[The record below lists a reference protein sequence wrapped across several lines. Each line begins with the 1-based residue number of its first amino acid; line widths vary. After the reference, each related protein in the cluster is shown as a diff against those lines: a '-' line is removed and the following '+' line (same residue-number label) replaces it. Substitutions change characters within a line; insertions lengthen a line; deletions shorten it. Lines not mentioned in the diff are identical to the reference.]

1 MQILIGNPV
10 TGIEAVVLRRLYE
23 AFVER
28 DGLILANFYVG
39 TRQVDYI
46 VIAQDYT
53 ALIELKS
60 VSGAVF
66 GGQNGN
72 WSIRDYT
79 GQKREYRGLNP
90 WSQAYEQALVLSDEM
105 SRFQKA
111 NSDIPQPLNSSFY
124 REFDTFACICPEIY
138 PESEIEVTS
147 FKAEVIGYD
156 KLLPALCSRTKRR
169 SWLLSDWE
177 RFAKESLRL
186 RPSLLNEAINPRVYK
201 ARSSVDA
208 YLSSVRDLY
217 SHDLAPLPETG
228 LTSNRG
234 RVLITRL
241 MELRNCILVGPSGS
255 CKSFHVRHLVVSL
268 ASDGREVPILVD
280 PKGYAGGKFSDLLQQ
295 SISPFTPVK
304 TAELLKDISDCG
316 LHPVLVVDALN
327 ECPEKSRT
335 KLFEKIQA
343 FVVHYE
349 ARLVMADQRQVELA
363 PELRSDA
370 IPIALPEGDEKVQI
384 FAYYAGGEPTDRLSY
399 LSRSFTNAFDL
410 QIAGKC
416 HARGDDPTSRWEL
429 YGRYVRDSL
438 KGKHIVASAFLRAIA
453 GEMTEALSMS
463 IGRDHF
469 EALAEGFYSQEETPL
484 SAIQSL
490 LESRL
495 ILAGD
500 KYIWFEHELLL
511 DFFKAQYLWRK
522 ADSPEHLANALS
534 RPRNLHLVEL
544 MLPQCSDVTSLE
556 AVLAKTHDAKTLGLA
571 LRGHCGPLATA
582 TIQKHC
588 LALIEL
594 GVAEFSRMK
603 VTCESIDGEDGRK
616 RLVGFN
622 ISGNQPL
629 SEYGILLSRTV
640 AENLGDSAIQ
650 KAFLNLLELTDAR
663 FLELVRCAA
672 QEAGVGL
679 RGAYSEAL
687 RSYGGLLHYGSA
699 PFVSA
704 AILSAIRYSRMDSHR
719 NEGPLPILEQLVS
732 NVRTCETRYFSFFTL
747 LIELQHD
754 STGLALEDLI
764 DLADRGWKTGV
775 GWLRMEAVRLLRYLH
790 HRASTLGE
798 DYVGKIRTLLQGFE
812 TKDILLNTDLLETL
826 AAYDGFDRPVSED
839 DALSEMHKLIE
850 ATDEPNAEQ
859 LEFANLFETTWPQY
873 RRDAAYGALGKIFE
887 DIFQGAYYEAYQA
900 LSAYQRKKL
909 LELAAMTS
917 RPGFHIDWILW
928 ELVAVADAES
938 IPVFYRF
945 ATKLDED
952 TGCRQEVVSAFLAGI
967 RGYTQLSNQPPS
979 IPEDAKVDRRAWAVM
994 GVILFWW
1001 MKGSDQDGPADE
1013 INKGWKLLQRQYS
1026 FCFPDIL
1033 HNIKHSQWRRG
1044 ESFINLATL
1053 FPDQV
1058 RSLLETAVRCRQSLT
1073 SLFPYGGSED
1083 ADVLKTAIST
1093 LGAVGTGSSIEV
1105 LNNLAEDPRFG
1116 RDAVHAIQ
1124 AIRSRP

>member
-39 TRQVDYI
+39 TRQIDY
-46 VIAQDYT
+46 VMIAQDHA

-66 GGQNGN
+66 GGQNGD
-72 WSIRDYT
+72 WSIRDFT
-79 GQKREYRGLNP
+79 GQKREYPRFNP
-90 WSQAYEQALVLSDEM
+90 WSQANAQALALSDEM
-105 SRFQKA
+105 SLFQKTRS
-111 NSDIPQPLNSSFY
+111 NIPQPLNPPFY
-124 REFDTFACICPEIY
+124 REFETFAGIY
-138 PESEIEVTS
+138 PAIHPESEIEITR
-147 FKAEVIGYD
+147 FKAEVLGYD
-156 KLLPALCSRTKRR
+156 ELISTLRSRTKRR
-169 SWLLSDWE
+169 SWQLSDWE
-177 RFAKESLRL
+177 RFAKESLKL
-186 RPSLLNEAINPRVYK
+186 RPSSLNEAINPRVHK
-201 ARSSVDA
+201 ARSSVDS
-208 YLSSVRDLY
+208 YLGRLRDLY
-217 SHDLAPLPETG
+217 AHGLAPLPETG
-228 LTSNRG
+228 SGPNRG

-241 MELRNCILVGPSGS
+241 MEPRNCILVGPSGS
-255 CKSFHVRHLVVSL
+255 CKSFHLRHLVASL
-268 ASDGREVPILVD
+268 ASDGKEVPILVD

-295 SISPFTPVK
+295 SISPFTRVK
-304 TAELLKDISDCG
+304 IAELRKDISDCG

-327 ECPEKSRT
+327 ECPESFRT

-349 ARLVMADQRQVELA
+349 ARLVMADQGQVELA

-384 FAYYAGGEPTDRLSY
+384 FAYYAGVEPTDRFSY

-416 HARGDDPTSRWEL
+416 HARGDNPASRWEL

-438 KGKHIVASAFLRAIA
+438 KGEHIVASAFLRTIA

-463 IGRDHF
+463 IGRDLF
-469 EALAEGFYSQEETPL
+469 EFLAESFYSQEGETL

-522 ADSPEHLANALS
+522 NDSPENLANALS
-534 RPRNLHLVEL
+534 RPRNCHLVEL
-544 MLPQCSDVTSLE
+544 MLPQCSDTTSLE
-556 AVLAKTHDAKTLGLA
+556 AVLAKTEDAKTFGLA

-582 TIQKHC
+582 TVQKHC

-594 GVAEFSRMK
+594 GVAELSRMK
-603 VTCESIDGEDGRK
+603 VICESTDGEDGRK

-622 ISGNQPL
+622 ISGIQPL

-650 KAFLNLLELTDAR
+650 KEFLNLLELTDTR
-663 FLELVRCAA
+663 FLEFVRCAA

-687 RSYGGLLHYGSA
+687 RSYGGLLHYGAA

-704 AILSAIRYSRMDSHR
+704 AILTAIRYSRMDSR
-719 NEGPLPILEQLVS
+719 PNEGPLPILGQLVS

-764 DLADRGWKTGV
+764 DLADRGWKSGV

-790 HRASTLGE
+790 HRASTFGE
-798 DYVGKIRTLLQGFE
+798 DSVGRIRDLLQGFE
-812 TKDILLNTDLLETL
+812 TTDIFLNTELLETL

-839 DALSEMHKLIE
+839 DAMSEMHNLID

-859 LEFANLFETTWPQY
+859 LELADLFETTWPQY
-873 RRDAAYGALGKIFE
+873 RRDQAYGALGKIFE

-900 LSAYQRKKL
+900 LSEFKRKKL
-909 LELAAMTS
+909 LELAAMS
-917 RPGFHIDWILW
+917 SHRGSHIDWILW

-938 IPVFYRF
+938 IPVFHLF
-945 ATKLDED
+945 ATELDEN
-952 TGCRQEVVSAFLAGI
+952 TPFRQDVVSAFLAGI
-967 RGYTQLSNQPPS
+967 RGYARLSNQPPV
-979 IPEDAKVDRRAWAVM
+979 IPEDAKNDRRAWAVV
-994 GVILFWW
+994 GAILFWW
-1001 MKGSDQDGPADE
+1001 MKGSDQDGADDE
-1013 INKGWKLLQRQYS
+1013 INKGWKRLQQQYS
-1026 FCFPDIL
+1026 SCFPDIL

-1073 SLFPYGGSED
+1073 SLFPYGGSEN